1 MNIIS
6 AAKFYL
12 FCLLHPQVLSG
23 KFVLRFAV
31 GAPLTEERHVDAAWK
46 LLQDEATKVL
56 GKMV

>member
-1 MNIIS
+1 MMDGVNSSGKIFLS
-6 AAKFYL
+6 
-12 FCLLHPQVLSG
+12 HTVLSG

-46 LLQDEATKVL
+46 LLRDEATKVL